1 MAQILDLTF
10 IQGDD
15 YKASINLTD
24 DNGNPTNLSGFAV
37 AGKIRNRYGDSTYL
51 LSLSPTI
58 SSIAGGVIDIDIAA
72 SGTSSLPVTE
82 AVFDIEIYQ
91 GASVTRVLE
100 GNVKIL
106 PQVL

>member
-1 MAQILDLTF
+1 M
-10 IQGDD
+10 
-15 YKASINLTD
+15 
-24 DNGNPTNLSGFAV
+24 
-37 AGKIRNRYGDSTYL
+37 
-51 LSLSPTI
+51 
-58 SSIAGGVIDIDIAA
+58 IDIDIAA

-91 GASVTRVLE
+91 GTSVTRVLE

>member
-1 MAQILDLTF
+1 MSQVLDLTF

-24 DNGNPTNLSGFAV
+24 DASNPTNLSGYAV

-51 LSLSPTI
+51 LNLSPTI
-58 SSIAGGVIDIDIAA
+58 SSITGGVIDIDIAA
-72 SGTSSLPVTE
+72 SGTLSLPVTE
-82 AVFDIEIYQ
+82 AVYDIEIYQ
-91 GASVTRVLE
+91 GATVTRVLE